1 MVLFWRMKENA
12 FVANEWRRRRR
23 GAGDVSEAGRDQV
36 QARHYD

>member
-23 GAGDVSEAGRDQV
+23 EAGDVSDAGRDQV